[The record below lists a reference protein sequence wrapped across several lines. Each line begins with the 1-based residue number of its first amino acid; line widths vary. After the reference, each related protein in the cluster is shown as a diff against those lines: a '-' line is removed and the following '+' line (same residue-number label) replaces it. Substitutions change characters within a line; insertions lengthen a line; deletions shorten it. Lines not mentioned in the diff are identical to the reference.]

1 VLLAFVMMPSVARGD
16 PPANDDR
23 AAAQALGSLPAT
35 VQGTT
40 VEATVESTER
50 PPACGPI
57 GPSVWYS
64 ASADS
69 AGRIAVKLDAAGEL
83 DATLDVFKS
92 VRSRLD
98 PLGCDVTDTQGK
110 AAVNF
115 AVSANGHY
123 LIRVS
128 QRPESVPG
136 TFSLRV
142 SAPAFTAQPPG
153 APLPVGGATR
163 TLDRTDN
170 IDSAWS
176 VVLHSGTTYRM
187 RLSGRDGR
195 CRPAAWVYAPGTSSF
210 ESGSVVRVVH
220 CGQSFT
226 FTPRPGEGGRYPIH
240 VVASTT
246 ARRSQTYHLQIAQ
259 AGADDTA
266 PGLPIGN
273 HTSTRGA
280 LRGDQVDAVD
290 LYRFDV
296 TDRSRTT
303 FSLATSQ
310 DFLVSVLSERGRRMG
325 TGGSGLEVTLPPGT
339 FYIAVRAVG
348 SAAGSYRLRRDSRVL
363 THTKLE
369 AVATGLSATL
379 TATTTPASSGPVQMT
394 VERYDPLAGWLFAD
408 QFDLRAVAGRA
419 ARSFSGRQGWYRV
432 VALFRGTRD
441 AASSGSRTVQFH
453 LGT

>member
-1 VLLAFVMMPSVARGD
+1 MPPVARAD
-16 PPANDDR
+16 PPANDQR
-23 AAAQALGSLPAT
+23 AAPQALGSLPST

-40 VEATVESTER
+40 AEATVESTER
-50 PPACGPI
+50 PPTCGPT

-64 ASADS
+64 ATVES
-69 AGRIAVKLDAAGEL
+69 AGRIAAKLDAGGEL

-98 PLGCDVTDTQGK
+98 PLSCDLTDTQGK
-110 AAVNF
+110 AAVTF
-115 AVSANGHY
+115 AVAAGGHY

-128 QRPESVPG
+128 QRPDSVAG

-153 APLPVGGATR
+153 ALLPAAGATR

-170 IDSAWS
+170 VDSAWS
-176 VVLHSGTTYRM
+176 VVLHSGVTYRL

-210 ESGSVVRVVH
+210 ENGTVVRVLH
-220 CGQSFT
+220 CGSSFT
-226 FTPRPGEGGRYPIH
+226 FTPRPGEGGRFPIH

-246 ARRSQTYHLQIAQ
+246 ARRSQTYHLQIAR
-259 AGADDTA
+259 AGVDDTA

-273 HTSTRGA
+273 HDSVRGA
-280 LRGDQVDAVD
+280 LRGDKVDGVD

-303 FSLATSQ
+303 FSLATGQ
-310 DFLVSVLSERGRRMG
+310 DFLVIVLSERGRRMG
-325 TGGSGLEVTLPPGT
+325 TGGDGLEVTLPPGT
-339 FYIAVRAVG
+339 FYVAVRAVG

-363 THTKLE
+363 THTSLD
-369 AVATGLSATL
+369 AVATGLSAAL
-379 TATTTPASSGPVQMT
+379 TATITPASSGPVQMT
-394 VERYDPLAGWLFAD
+394 VERFDPLAGWLFAD

-441 AASSGSRTVQFH
+441 AASSGSHTIQFH
-453 LGT
+453 LGTG